1 MQKMT
6 ISNTKAWSRTGFNLR
21 YFLIFLTLSPLLWVL
36 STSFKRN
43 DQAISFPP
51 KFLPKNLT
59 FDNYV
64 FVPKLI
70 PNLVRSLINSFA
82 VSIGRTLLSVAE
94 VL

>member
-6 ISNTKAWSRTGFNLR
+6 ISNTKAWFFAERALI
-21 YFLIFLTLSPLLWVL
+21 YALIAIFLFVTLSPLLWVL

-43 DQAISFPP
+43 DEAISFPP

-64 FVPKLI
+64 FVT
-70 PNLVRSLINSFA
+70 N
-82 VSIGRTLLSVAE
+82 
-94 VL
+94 